1 MLIEKKSLHNY
12 PKTILS
18 CTLYL
23 AVQSYLE
30 TLVDQRVRGKQFDI
44 YESKCSVT
52 RTGKFSIF
60 TVARNTQNIIS
71 LYKPLSSSPII
82 AYF

>member
-1 MLIEKKSLHNY
+1 MLIQKKSLHNY
-12 PKTILS
+12 PNTILS

-30 TLVDQRVRGKQFDI
+30 TLVDQRGRGKEFEI

-52 RTGKFSIF
+52 RTGKFPIF
-60 TVARNTQNIIS
+60 TVAKKYSKYYQFI
-71 LYKPLSSSPII
+71 
-82 AYF
+82 